1 MDLRQGLII
10 ISAILIVAT
19 ASLAFL
25 VYNQSSEITTL
36 TDAKSELETDKM
48 KLELGKADIIGKVSE
63 LEEDIIEIRTLV
75 TTLEEELAD
84 AKSSN
89 QELKDEI
96 GGVES
101 DKLQLEVDIKN
112 REFRIVALEKELAD
126 AKTEISDLNDLIVE
140 YLRQIT
146 DLSMPI
152 DQRHLNQTIFAI
164 QDCSQCHGPVAEQAV
179 RGESNEK
186 HNIHLNNILLNFGCT
201 DCHKSVDILSS
212 SENLTRIV
220 DIDTCK
226 GCHTTFPTKIWMGN
240 PSPPEAFALQFP
252 CEQCHDDW
260 RKEMAEASY
269 VNLDI
274 ITDKDCK
281 TCHLDNVLFPTERK
295 PFEINCVFC
304 H

>member
-1 MDLRQGLII
+1 MDLKRGLII
-10 ISAILIVAT
+10 ISAILIVAS

-36 TDAKSELETDKM
+36 TDAKSELESDK
-48 KLELGKADIIGKVSE
+48 ANIIGKISE
-63 LEEDIIEIRTLV
+63 LEEDIVEIRTLV
-75 TTLEEELAD
+75 NTLEEELAD

-101 DKLQLEVDIKN
+101 DKLQLEADIKN
-112 REFRIVALEKELAD
+112 RELRIVALEKELAD
-126 AKTEISDLNDLIVE
+126 AKTEISDLNDLIIE
-140 YLRQIT
+140 YLGQIT
-146 DLSMPI
+146 DLSVPI
-152 DQRHLNQTIFAI
+152 DQRHLNQTIFAT

-226 GCHTTFPTKIWMGN
+226 GCHTTFPTKIWMGY
-240 PSPPEAFALQFP
+240 PTPPEAFALQFSD
-252 CEQCHDDW
+252 CIQCHDDW
-260 RKEMAEASY
+260 REEMAEASY
-269 VNLDI
+269 VNIDSI
-274 ITDKDCK
+274 
-281 TCHLDNVLFPTERK
+281 
-295 PFEINCVFC
+295 
-304 H
+304 